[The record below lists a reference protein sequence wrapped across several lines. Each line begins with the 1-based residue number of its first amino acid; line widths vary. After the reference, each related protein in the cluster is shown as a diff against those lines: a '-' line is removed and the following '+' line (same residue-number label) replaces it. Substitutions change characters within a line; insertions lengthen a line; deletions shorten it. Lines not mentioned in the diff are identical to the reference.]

1 MGYQQPQQQQY
12 QQDWQYEQYQQD
24 QPAQQQN
31 MIPGPIASR
40 LGPWSLAPDDA
51 RFKLDRIYQT
61 ELVER
66 QGAPG
71 PMCFGPRI
79 MGEPAPYCFQLARGA
94 RTYNGSTKPENWL
107 EDYSTAVNIAGGNL
121 RWAVRYVPQML
132 EGPARI
138 WLNNLPARSING
150 WVDFEEQFVSNFTST
165 YKRPNRPQQLANCR
179 QGDYETDRDYLTRWC
194 TLRNS
199 CEGVVE

>member
-1 MGYQQPQQQQY
+1 
-12 QQDWQYEQYQQD
+12 
-24 QPAQQQN
+24 
-31 MIPGPIASR
+31 MILGPIASW
-40 LGPWSLAPDDA
+40 LGPRSLASDDA

-94 RTYNGSTKPENWL
+94 RTYNGSTKPEDWL
-107 EDYSTAVNIAGGNL
+107 EDYSTAVNIARGNL
-121 RWAVRYVPQML
+121 RWAVHYVPQML

-138 WLNNLPARSING
+138 WLNNLRPKVSTAGLISKNSLCQTSPVLKRDPTARSN
-150 WVDFEEQFVSNFTST
+150 
-165 YKRPNRPQQLANCR
+165 
-179 QGDYETDRDYLTRWC
+179 
-194 TLRNS
+194 
-199 CEGVVE
+199 